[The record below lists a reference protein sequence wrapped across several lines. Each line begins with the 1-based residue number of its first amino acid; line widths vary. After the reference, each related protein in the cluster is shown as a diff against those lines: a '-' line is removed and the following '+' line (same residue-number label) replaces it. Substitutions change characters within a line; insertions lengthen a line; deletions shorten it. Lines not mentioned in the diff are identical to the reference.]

1 MVGEYGIVR
10 GKGDRGKEKG
20 GDYRGDSSLGFG
32 QRGLCVRVV
41 SNYILSNKY
50 TSMSDKAITNKK
62 SNSKLKVIAIC
73 FSA

>member
-20 GDYRGDSSLGFG
+20 GIIGGIVVWGLGKG
-32 QRGLCVRVV
+32 GLLIRVV

-50 TSMSDKAITNKK
+50 TSKSDKVITNKK

-73 FSA
+73 FST